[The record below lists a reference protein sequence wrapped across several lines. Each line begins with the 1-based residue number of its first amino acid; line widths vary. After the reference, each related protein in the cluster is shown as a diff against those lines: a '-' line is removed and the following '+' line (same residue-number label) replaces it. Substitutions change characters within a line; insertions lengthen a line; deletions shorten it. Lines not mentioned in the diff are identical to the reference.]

1 MAAFWESMRRVGQEW
16 YEGVPLQGFSLRFE
30 PVPVTVGGIVMT
42 VAAGLFEFASGTRYV
57 AAAFFCCGILLV
69 AGGLVRF
76 GKSRVIVH
84 HEWSLQRVLKALAR
98 APERATVQI
107 LQTWFP
113 EENFLTSL
121 ERLYLHE
128 GKRFHLHVMLMNPEG
143 DGADQVNDVLAAR
156 VKLRKIS
163 QAKAASDVTTALNNL
178 YQLKRSVDSSLRQVA
193 GNGVH
198 PESVDLQV
206 RLYDFLPFGPIYK
219 IGDEVMFVGLY
230 LNHVSSVHGPMIEV
244 RKKKCQDLW
253 DLFEED
259 LSRGW
264 ADSTVYSPSRKRGK
278 NNDPTRRRTG
288 PQKTAK

>member
-1 MAAFWESMRRVGQEW
+1 MR
-16 YEGVPLQGFSLRFE
+16 GFSFRFE
-30 PVPVTVGGIVMT
+30 LVRVTVGGVVMT
-42 VAAGLFEFASGTRYV
+42 LAAGLFEFASGTRYV
-57 AAAFFCCGILLV
+57 AVALFCCGILLV
-69 AGGLVRF
+69 VGGLVRF

-84 HEWSLQRVLKALAR
+84 HEWSLQKILKELAC

-143 DGADQVNDVLAAR
+143 DEADEVNDVLAAR
-156 VKLRKIS
+156 MKLRKIS
-163 QAKAASDVTTALNNL
+163 RAKAASDITTALDNL
-178 YQLKRSVDSSLRQVA
+178 RRLKRNVDTSLRQVA
-193 GNGVH
+193 VNGVH

-219 IGDEVMFVGLY
+219 IDDEVMFVGLY

-244 RKKKCQDLW
+244 RKKRCPDLW
-253 DLFEED
+253 NLFEED

-264 ADSTVYSPSRKRGK
+264 ADSTVYFPPRTRGK

-288 PQKTAK
+288 PQKATT